1 MCDIVH
7 FFRTYCLLLKLDKYN
22 KDFTNM
28 CLAIPGKI
36 LSVDD
41 SIPELKMAKVDFS
54 GIVKDIC
61 VQWVNVS
68 IGDYV
73 LAHAG
78 MAISVINA
86 KEAEET
92 LEDLKKLTIDC

>member
-1 MCDIVH
+1 
-7 FFRTYCLLLKLDKYN
+7 
-22 KDFTNM
+22 M

-54 GIVKDIC
+54 GIVKNIC
-61 VQWVNVS
+61 IQWVDAGE
-68 IGDYV
+68 GDYV

-78 MAISVINA
+78 MEIAVVD
-86 KEAEET
+86 AEQACET
-92 LEDLKKLTIDC
+92 LEDLKKLTIE